1 MWYKDCVTLCIIL
14 ALVIKYECFSLPF
27 KDNKLT
33 LTR

>member
-1 MWYKDCVTLCIIL
+1 MSYKDCITLCIIL
-14 ALVIKYECFSLPF
+14 ALVLKCECFSLPF